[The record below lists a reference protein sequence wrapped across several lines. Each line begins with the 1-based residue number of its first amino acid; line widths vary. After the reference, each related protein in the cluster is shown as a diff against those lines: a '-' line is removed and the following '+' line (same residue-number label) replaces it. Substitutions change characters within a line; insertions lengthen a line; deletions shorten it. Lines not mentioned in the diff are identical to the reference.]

1 MLPKTNW
8 CATDLTK
15 SLITDNPVIS
25 FKIGYHYTSKPQG
38 KCNKHQFKLTC
49 EELHISTFKK
59 V

>member
-25 FKIGYHYTSKPQG
+25 FKIGYHYISKP
-38 KCNKHQFKLTC
+38 HHFKLTC